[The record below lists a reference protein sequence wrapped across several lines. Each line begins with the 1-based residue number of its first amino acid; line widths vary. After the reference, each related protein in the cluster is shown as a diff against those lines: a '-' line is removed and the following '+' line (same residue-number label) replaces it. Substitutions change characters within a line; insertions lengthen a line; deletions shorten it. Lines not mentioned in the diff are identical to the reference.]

1 MHFCIVFS
9 NFYNQ
14 NSSKTGLGPVSGP
27 DLVQSGSLAT
37 LPPSKIQWKFGR
49 NPKLTYYVCTACMA
63 VYGRTNFHLTCN
75 TFHSKML

>member
-1 MHFCIVFS
+1 MHTTHFLQV
-9 NFYNQ
+9 NL
-14 NSSKTGLGPVSGP
+14 KSGP
-27 DLVQSGSLAT
+27 DPAYFSLVRSGSLAT